1 MAASQIE
8 TASLTVIVPSYKSEH
23 LGAVLESVRDL
34 GAAETIVVD
43 SSPEPPS
50 PAGDVT
56 LKHPGERTNPGT
68 ARNQGAEQAKGDYL
82 LFVDSDVVLTDG
94 ARRFVRS

>member
-23 LGAVLESVRDL
+23 L